1 MHRLGPGPSGSWRE
15 KVRSTDKSRESGAV
29 EAHTLPRWAA
39 HPAPAA
45 LLLVSFFL
53 CLRRELFVV
62 LDT

>member
-1 MHRLGPGPSGSWRE
+1 MQ
-15 KVRSTDKSRESGAV
+15 STDKSRESGAA
-29 EAHTLPRWAA
+29 EAHVLLRWAA

-62 LDT
+62 LDKEGGVEGGS